1 MESRISDYVTAIRN
15 KQDVRELLLGAKS
28 GDELVTARGS
38 SKVLHQ
44 SSKTHTTRDTEDSQK
59 ERCQFPELVGWD
71 LGRKS
76 HFSHPSL
83 TYLIRP
89 VIVSAVEPDGKI
101 ITETRTTKEHEEVH
115 DEQLPDDVDGVDE
128 EETKKE
134 SSHHFQKTKNEELV
148 EYLADGV
155 KIGEEMRYQAENTE
169 GDRQGN
175 PEMGNWDSLSTRIRK
190 MRRQGG
196 RTTTRGIRSPGDGT
210 TPVTPLDRKDALTKK
225 PLDFDQEEETRKVE
239 TSKWLENHFGSDSR
253 SSKDSL
259 DDEEDSATPIAGG
272 KTSFIN
278 VTMKSRPITGILNRT
293 PSPAVN
299 GNVVTPPKGY
309 VTNSSRVFV
318 SSPESEEHLASA
330 GSNGFFQGV
339 SEWSERRNDA
349 VLQTK
354 EVKNTFSV
362 PPPSVVTPHRPER
375 VQVLPTGPNHVF
387 RTKTEGVRFSSGSNN
402 SLERVTPPYNSRV
415 VTEHLASA
423 SPVSKTEHSM
433 SYHKMDS
440 GTNQD
445 YDKRSPYQQNHTQD
459 NFPIYARDSQP
470 HWSAR
475 QRSPTRGVY
484 QNSSSELSREFQEE
498 ESNHRLLGSQK
509 SLPVKGYD
517 EENNVYPASR
527 GQSPPSRMRGAAEE
541 ESLPSRRGHLPTQKR
556 NYVERFELED
566 GYRLTPRRWPDNAT
580 PTGEHSHD
588 SEPEDPEP
596 PPDYSPPPEPSPS
609 PPTGNKKVYQRTRFA
624 ADIPPLQRHAATPS
638 PPHKPPSTT
647 SIIGQS
653 FRRFVD
659 RFRSSSSER
668 RKNGKRRSGGGGKKK
683 GESSRSPSPR
693 QGSSTYQQ
701 YHVID
706 NNIPCLEPGEG
717 GESSQPVPPPRSARA
732 GPQQQSLARNRDAH
746 THGRTYSQKRQTD
759 RQTDECRERAYKR
772 ELTFQDEEQE
782 MMDRGGIHHE
792 NRVVQKFYLGE
803 DPFGGSIYGR
813 EREYDGV
820 VPVKSRRHRHP
831 SRGTAI
837 HDEEVDVSSKF
848 NSSLGRLSKSTSR
861 LVTEER
867 HHSPAP
873 VDYTRTAQTLPRK
886 LLYEK
891 KYQQH
896 RAAAPPL
903 GNKTPHSSSLINV
916 SIVNHVTPPSG
927 PAKPARTYRS
937 NLARSKSFNV
947 HASSEPPLPSS
958 VYKSNPQLHRLD
970 ESPPPL
976 KSPGILASISRS
988 QRDLTREEIHDN
1000 RHSRVI
1006 GNGTPQGTKK
1016 RMFMKGLMDRA
1027 PELFKTLHGDEEIVD
1042 MRRESRSPSGRLI
1055 TSTPLKNSRVVDYSN
1070 SFRSSS
1076 TNANP
1081 SEDPYKRS
1089 SPYRFS
1095 KINGVDGLS
1104 SPVGNHSSSYGSS
1117 LSHSS
1122 SFRDNNGTTT
1132 SVVRKGSPGK
1142 NDYSE
1147 TVRITSK
1154 SDDPI
1159 RPSVTNTVQ
1168 SFTKKTIPT
1177 KGGKS
1182 TETIES
1188 SETTTV
1194 TKSKGRF
1201 RGEEEHING
1210 MRYLDS
1216 PSSKYTMGNGGG
1228 GVVIEVRPTRR

>member
-1 MESRISDYVTAIRN
+1 MPRLDSHPDQASVTDRYARGDSHSEPIKMYRNGELFVCLERVEETTAFCPLRQAVEFLQVLPTVRREIAKERHALGPARDTGQHELTGDLLAGYMVHSAVVWLGAEPQGITILPNSYMNIFSTCTVLVCMDYVSAIRN
-15 KQDVRELLLGAKS
+15 KQDVRELLLETKS

-59 ERCQFPELVGWD
+59 
-71 LGRKS
+71 
-76 HFSHPSL
+76 
-83 TYLIRP
+83 
-89 VIVSAVEPDGKI
+89 VSAVEPDGKI

-134 SSHHFQKTKNEELV
+134 SSHRFQKTKNEELV

-155 KIGEEMRYQAENTE
+155 KIGEEMRYQAENME

-309 VTNSSRVFV
+309 VANSSRVFV

-402 SLERVTPPYNSRV
+402 SLDRATPPYNSRV
-415 VTEHLASA
+415 VTEHLAGA

-433 SYHKMDS
+433 SYHKMNS
-440 GTNQD
+440 GTNQE
-445 YDKRSPYQQNHTQD
+445 YDRRSPYQQNHTQD
-459 NFPIYARDSQP
+459 NFPIYARDTQP

-475 QRSPTRGVY
+475 QRSPTRGAY

-509 SLPVKGYD
+509 SFSPVKGYN
-517 EENNVYPASR
+517 EENDVYPASR
-527 GQSPPSRMRGAAEE
+527 GQSPPSRMRGAEE
-541 ESLPSRRGHLPTQKR
+541 EDSLPSRRGHLPTQRR

-566 GYRLTPRRWPDNAT
+566 GYRLAPRRWPDNAT
-580 PTGEHSHD
+580 PTGDRSHD

-609 PPTGNKKVYQRTRFA
+609 PPPGNKKVYQRTRFA

-706 NNIPCLEPGEG
+706 NNIPCVEPGEE
-717 GESSQPVPPPRSARA
+717 GESPHPVPPPRSARA
-732 GPQQQSLARNRDAH
+732 GPQQQSLARNRAAH
-746 THGRTYSQKRQTD
+746 THGRTYS
-759 RQTDECRERAYKR
+759 
-772 ELTFQDEEQE
+772 QDEEQE

-820 VPVKSRRHRHP
+820 VPVKSRRHRHQP
-831 SRGTAI
+831 RGTAI
-837 HDEEVDVSSKF
+837 HDEEVDVS
-848 NSSLGRLSKSTSR
+848 R
-861 LVTEER
+861 LVLGT
-867 HHSPAP
+867 SPLLFSE
-873 VDYTRTAQTLPRK
+873 VLK
-886 LLYEK
+886 L
-891 KYQQH
+891 
-896 RAAAPPL
+896 
-903 GNKTPHSSSLINV
+903 
-916 SIVNHVTPPSG
+916 
-927 PAKPARTYRS
+927 
-937 NLARSKSFNV
+937 
-947 HASSEPPLPSS
+947 
-958 VYKSNPQLHRLD
+958 
-970 ESPPPL
+970 
-976 KSPGILASISRS
+976 
-988 QRDLTREEIHDN
+988 
-1000 RHSRVI
+1000 
-1006 GNGTPQGTKK
+1006 
-1016 RMFMKGLMDRA
+1016 
-1027 PELFKTLHGDEEIVD
+1027 IVD
-1042 MRRESRSPSGRLI
+1042 MPHPSGRE
-1055 TSTPLKNSRVVDYSN
+1055 P
-1070 SFRSSS
+1070 
-1076 TNANP
+1076 
-1081 SEDPYKRS
+1081 
-1089 SPYRFS
+1089 
-1095 KINGVDGLS
+1095 
-1104 SPVGNHSSSYGSS
+1104 
-1117 LSHSS
+1117 
-1122 SFRDNNGTTT
+1122 
-1132 SVVRKGSPGK
+1132 
-1142 NDYSE
+1142 
-1147 TVRITSK
+1147 
-1154 SDDPI
+1154 
-1159 RPSVTNTVQ
+1159 
-1168 SFTKKTIPT
+1168 
-1177 KGGKS
+1177 
-1182 TETIES
+1182 
-1188 SETTTV
+1188 
-1194 TKSKGRF
+1194 F
-1201 RGEEEHING
+1201 RGYKKELYKNPH
-1210 MRYLDS
+1210 RWA
-1216 PSSKYTMGNGGG
+1216 GG
-1228 GVVIEVRPTRR
+1228 IRRHPGFV